1 MTRVPGCYAGGMKRV
16 KRFLKAAL
24 VATLVLTAF
33 GGCGKK
39 AEETYLVG
47 VTGPFTGDGAQ
58 YGEMIRSGA
67 EMKRDEVNKAGG
79 INGVPLE
86 LEFEDDKGDPKEA
99 ANAAQKLGS
108 NPKVL
113 AVLGHFN
120 SSCSLAGKEVY
131 KSMRV
136 LQLTPGSTNVTVC
149 AGSDWTFRNVY
160 RDDFQGQFIADFI
173 KYVMGYDRAAVFFD
187 NDDYGRGLRDSFAA
201 RAREIGLEIV
211 REEAYVRDT
220 QEYTPQLTQ
229 IVAKKPDIIF
239 ISGLYANAA
248 MILTQARNLGIETPF
263 IGGDG
268 LLSQDLITNAGGAA
282 EGVVVTCPFLPTM
295 GDERTRN
302 FVASFERNY
311 GMQPDAWAALTY
323 DALGIVAAAIEKAGP
338 DRKGIRDR
346 VAAMNSPETGYPG
359 VAGLT
364 YFNKDG
370 DCMKP
375 LVVAVVKK
383 GEFVPY
389 QKQAEDLE
397 RVKEAL
403 KVSAAEPSPPE
414 GS

>member
-1 MTRVPGCYAGGMKRV
+1 MSRLFKAAFV
-16 KRFLKAAL
+16 AAL
-24 VATLVLTAF
+24 VLIAF

-39 AEETYLVG
+39 AEKTYLVG

-58 YGEMIRSGA
+58 YGEMLRMAA
-67 EMKRDEVNKAGG
+67 EMRADEINAAGG
-79 INGVPLE
+79 INGIPLE
-86 LEFEDDKGDPKEA
+86 LEFQDDKGDPKEA

-108 NPKVL
+108 NPNVL

-131 KSMRV
+131 NSMGV
-136 LQLTPGSTNVTVC
+136 LQLSPGSTNVTVC
-149 AGSDWTFRNVY
+149 EGGDWTFRNVY

-173 KYVMGYDRAAVFFD
+173 KYVLGYGRVAVFFD
-187 NDDYGRGLRDSFAA
+187 NDDYGRGLRDSFAE
-201 RAREIGLEIV
+201 RAEEIGLEIV

-229 IVAKKPDIIF
+229 IIAKKPDIIF

-268 LLSQDLITNAGGAA
+268 LLSADLVTNAGKAS
-282 EGVVVTCPFLPTM
+282 EGVIVTCPFLPTV
-295 GDERTRN
+295 GEEKTRN
-302 FVASFERNY
+302 FVTSFKQRY
-311 GMQPDAWAALTY
+311 GTEPDAWAALTY
-323 DALGIVAAAIEKAGP
+323 DALGIVAEAVEKAGP
-338 DRKGIRDR
+338 DRKAIRDY
-346 VAAMNSPETGYPG
+346 VAAMDSPEKSYDG

-364 YFNKDG
+364 YFDADG

-375 LVVAVVKK
+375 LIVAVVKD
-383 GEFVPY
+383 GEFVPFE
-389 QKQAEDLE
+389 KQADDLE
-397 RVKEAL
+397 RAKERLRA
-403 KVSAAEPSPPE
+403 SAPAEPSPPE

>member
-1 MTRVPGCYAGGMKRV
+1 MG
-16 KRFLKAAL
+16 RFLTAAF
-24 VATLVLTAF
+24 VAALVLTAL

-47 VTGPFTGDGAQ
+47 MTGPFTGDGAQ
-58 YGEMIRSGA
+58 YGEMARMAA
-67 EMKRDEVNKAGG
+67 EMKADEINRAGG
-79 INGVPLE
+79 IGGIPLE
-86 LEFEDDKGDPKEA
+86 LEFQDDKGDPKEA
-99 ANAAQKLGS
+99 ANTAQKLGS
-108 NPKVL
+108 NPRVL

-131 KSMRV
+131 NSMGV
-136 LQLTPGSTNVTVC
+136 LQMSYGSTNVTVC
-149 AGSDWTFRNVY
+149 EGGDWTFRNVY

-173 KYVMGYDRAAVFFD
+173 KYVLGYNRVAIFFD
-187 NDDYGRGLRDSFAA
+187 NDDYGRGLRDAFAE
-201 RAREIGLEIV
+201 RAEKIGLEIV

-229 IVAKKPDIIF
+229 IITKKPDIVF

-268 LLSQDLITNAGGAA
+268 LLSADLVTNAGKAA
-282 EGVVVTCPFLPTM
+282 EEVVVTCPFLPTM
-295 GDERTRN
+295 GDERTQG
-302 FVASFERNY
+302 FVASFKERY
-311 GMQPDAWAALTY
+311 GTEPDCWAALAY
-323 DALGIVAAAIEKAGP
+323 DAVGTVAQAIDKAGP
-338 DRKGIRDR
+338 DRKAIRDY
-346 VAAMNSPETGYPG
+346 VAAVDSPEKGYDG

-375 LVVAVVKK
+375 LVVAVVKN

-389 QKQAEDLE
+389 EKQADDLK
-397 RVKEAL
+397 RAKEAPEP
-403 KVSAAEPSPPE
+403 SAASETNPPG